1 MRSAFRPILR
11 PIALLSGVALSAG
24 LLAAPAATAAPAPP
38 THGASAP
45 TVAAPPAE
53 EPQRPRFNFLGFAT
67 SLYDAANTILSCE
80 DLVAQQVL
88 CRNEP
93 SLEDI
98 MNKLDKIESIIQKN
112 RERTE
117 TALTELQKSQD
128 YQDVNT
134 AVTNLS
140 PIEANIEQ
148 ALKAWDALSRCTQ
161 AAVRKGATCVAY
173 NGKDKPDQS
182 VADGMRISQR
192 FFTRTMGAIDISI
205 DQAVRFYAGTKVVQG
220 RDGLLHALW
229 KLTKNKQDFD
239 SSTKA
244 PGALASKRLPIIT
257 HQLASEF
264 LPVMLYY
271 RNLLALYGGLRPAAL
286 TFKDKL
292 DAEAEANRA
301 DDAIFSTKDRWTVAG
316 ASAYYR
322 IPEVPPG
329 TIVFVGK
336 DGKLHKILSG
346 EGKGKPLTASVVYRV
361 GNILAEYGY
370 DVEKMSASGALLP
383 DGGRWGVQ
391 EKVKHRTN
399 PWYSNGSERYAICAG
414 VGIAGC
420 PVTSGV
426 GLRKQTYEIGHPDA
440 VGTRDSHGNLMKL
453 RWVPI
458 QLLNEKA
465 TWDDLVDGKLNLGGY
480 CYDNN
485 LKGEPPKGVW
495 DVEFLETFLRMGV
508 NKRAM
513 FEWDWVRYGDG
524 TLKCVGPGVYVS
536 QDAGTPY
543 SVVEDGI
550 APGILRD

>member
-1 MRSAFRPILR
+1 MRSASRPTMR

-24 LLAAPAATAAPAPP
+24 LLVTPTATAAPAPP
-38 THGASAP
+38 TDSASAP
-45 TVAAPPAE
+45 TVAAPSAE
-53 EPQRPRFNFLGFAT
+53 EPQRPRLNLLGFAT
-67 SLYDAANTILSCE
+67 SLYDAANTILGCE

-98 MNKLDKIESIIQKN
+98 MIKLDRIEAQIAINQT
-112 RERTE
+112 RTE
-117 TALTELQKSQD
+117 SALAELQKSQD
-128 YQDVNT
+128 SQDLVK

-140 PIEANIEQ
+140 PIEAHISE
-148 ALKAWDALSRCTQ
+148 ALKAWAALTKCTQ
-161 AAVRKGATCVAY
+161 AAVRKDATCVAY
-173 NGKDKPDQS
+173 NGKDKPGQR
-182 VADGMRISQR
+182 VADGMRISQK
-192 FFTRTMGAIDISI
+192 FFTRTMGEIDVSI
-205 DQAVRFYAGTKVVQG
+205 DQAARFYAGTKAIQG
-220 RDGLLHALW
+220 KDGLLHALW
-229 KLTKNKQDFD
+229 KLAKNKQDLD

-244 PGALASKRLPIIT
+244 PGALSSKRLPIIT
-257 HQLASEF
+257 HQLANEF

-271 RNLLALYGGLRPAAL
+271 RSLLALYGGLRPAAT
-286 TFKDKL
+286 TFKDKE

-301 DDAIFSTKDRWTVAG
+301 DASIFATADRWTVAG

-322 IPEVPPG
+322 IPDVPKG

-361 GNILAEYGY
+361 GDILAEYGY
-370 DVEKMSASGALLP
+370 DVGKMGASGALLP

-391 EKVKHRTN
+391 EKVKHRNN

-414 VGIAGC
+414 VGFAGC
-420 PVTSGV
+420 PVTQGV
-426 GLRKQTYEIGHPDA
+426 GLRKETYEIGHPDA

-453 RWVPI
+453 RWVPM

-465 TWDDLVDGKLNLGGY
+465 TWDDLVDGKLNLGGQ
-480 CYDNN
+480 CYGD
-485 LKGEPPKGVW
+485 LKGEPPNGVW
-495 DVEFLETFLRMGV
+495 DVEFLNTFLRTGV
-508 NKRAM
+508 NQRAM

-536 QDAGTPY
+536 QNAGTPY